1 MKLVEALIHVVN
13 LSAFTVF
20 SVLTIMLLV
29 TLGNTVMGRN
39 IILRSLKAR
48 LPRGLS
54 LTPRIIASILLVV
67 GISFYAWIAYKGL
80 TGSFGY
86 EVYRFGGD
94 LLLLLMA
101 LSGAILSLF
110 FIAGFTVLALKR
122 VRSSTF
128 KS

>member
-1 MKLVEALIHVVN
+1 MELVEALIHVAN

-20 SVLTIMLLV
+20 SVLTIRLLFI
-29 TLGNTVMGRN
+29 LGNTVMGRN
-39 IILRSLKAR
+39 IIPRSLEAR

-54 LTPRIIASILLVV
+54 LTLRIIASILLVV

-86 EVYRFGGD
+86 EIYRFGGVQA
-94 LLLLLMA
+94 LLLMA

-110 FIAGFTVLALKR
+110 FIAGFTILALKR
-122 VRSSTF
+122 VRSHTF

>member
-1 MKLVEALIHVVN
+1 MELVEALIHVAN
-13 LSAFTVF
+13 LSAFIVF
-20 SVLTIMLLV
+20 SVLTIMALV
-29 TLGNTVMGRN
+29 TLRNIIIGWN
-39 IILRSLKAR
+39 IILRSLEAK
-48 LPRGLS
+48 LPKGLS
-54 LTPRIIASILLVV
+54 LTLRIIASILLVV
-67 GISFYAWIAYKGL
+67 GVSFNAWIAYKGL

-86 EVYRFGGD
+86 EIYGFGGAQ
-94 LLLLLMA
+94 LLLLMA

>member
-1 MKLVEALIHVVN
+1 MELVEALIHVAN

-29 TLGNTVMGRN
+29 ILGNTVMGRN
-39 IILRSLKAR
+39 IIPRSLEAR

-54 LTPRIIASILLVV
+54 LTLRIIASILLVV

-86 EVYRFGGD
+86 EVYRFGGVQP
-94 LLLLLMA
+94 LLLMA
-101 LSGAILSLF
+101 LFGAILSLF

>member
-1 MKLVEALIHVVN
+1 MELVEALIHVVN
-13 LSAFTVF
+13 LSAVIVF

-29 TLGNTVMGRN
+29 ILGNTIMGRN
-39 IILRSLKAR
+39 IIPRSLEAR
-48 LPRGLS
+48 LPRGLP
-54 LTPRIIASILLVV
+54 LTLRITGSILLVV
-67 GISFYAWIAYKGL
+67 GISFSAWIAYKGL

-86 EVYRFGGD
+86 EIYRFGGD

-101 LSGAILSLF
+101 LFGAILSLF

>member
-1 MKLVEALIHVVN
+1 MELVEALIHVAN

-29 TLGNTVMGRN
+29 ILGNTVMGRN
-39 IILRSLKAR
+39 IIPRSLEAR

-54 LTPRIIASILLVV
+54 LTLRIIASILLVV

-86 EVYRFGGD
+86 EIYRFGGVQA
-94 LLLLLMA
+94 LLLMA

-110 FIAGFTVLALKR
+110 FIAGFTILALKR
-122 VRSSTF
+122 VRSYTF

>member
-13 LSAFTVF
+13 LSAVIVF

-29 TLGNTVMGRN
+29 ILGNTVMGRN
-39 IILRSLKAR
+39 IILRSLEAR
-48 LPRGLS
+48 LPRGIS
-54 LTPRIIASILLVV
+54 LTPRILASLLLIVV
-67 GISFYAWIAYKGL
+67 IVSCAQTAYKGL

-86 EVYRFGGD
+86 EIYRFGGD

-101 LSGAILSLF
+101 LFGAILSLF

>member
-1 MKLVEALIHVVN
+1 MELVEALIHVAN
-13 LSAFTVF
+13 LSAFIVS
-20 SVLTIMLLV
+20 SVLTIVLLII
-29 TLGNTVMGRN
+29 LRDIIIGRN
-39 IILRSLKAR
+39 VILRSLEAR

-54 LTPRIIASILLVV
+54 LTPRILASLLLFFGVV
-67 GISFYAWIAYKGL
+67 FKAWSAYRGL

-86 EVYRFGGD
+86 EVYRFGGAQ
-94 LLLLLMA
+94 LLLLMA

>member
-1 MKLVEALIHVVN
+1 MELVEALIHVVN
-13 LSAFTVF
+13 LSAVIVF
-20 SVLTIMLLV
+20 PVLTIILLV
-29 TLGNTVMGRN
+29 ILRNIIIGRN
-39 IILRSLKAR
+39 IILRSLEAR

-54 LTPRIIASILLVV
+54 LTPRILASLLLIVV
-67 GISFYAWIAYKGL
+67 IVSCAQTAYKGL

-86 EVYRFGGD
+86 EIYRFGGAQ
-94 LLLLLMA
+94 LLLLMA
-101 LSGAILSLF
+101 LFGAILSLF

>member
-1 MKLVEALIHVVN
+1 MELVEALIHVAN
-13 LSAFTVF
+13 LSAVIVF

-29 TLGNTVMGRN
+29 ILGNTVMGRN
-39 IILRSLKAR
+39 IIPRSLEAR
-48 LPRGLS
+48 LPRGLP
-54 LTPRIIASILLVV
+54 LTLRIIGSILLVV

-86 EVYRFGGD
+86 EVYRFGGAQ
-94 LLLLLMA
+94 LLLLMA
-101 LSGAILSLF
+101 LFGTILSLF